1 MTNLHTAWIFNLAL
15 KLAIVVCL
23 GTLAFSLAMDIEPL
37 TALLRSGTAF
47 MTFVAL
53 AWAVSIVWKV
63 PDIEEKV
70 KSDDSL
76 DDNKRPSRIN
86 EQSSEIKKEASSGEV
101 QATNNSQSSSDDN
114 SI

>member
-1 MTNLHTAWIFNLAL
+1 MTNLHTAWVFNLAL

-23 GTLAFSLAMDIEPL
+23 GTLALSLAMDIKPL

-47 MTFVAL
+47 ITFVAL

-63 PDIEEKV
+63 PEIEEKM
-70 KSDDSL
+70 KPDDNS
-76 DDNKRPSRIN
+76 DDNKPPLKIN
-86 EQSSEIKKEASSGEV
+86 EQSSKIKKEASNSEL
-101 QATNNSQSSSDDN
+101 QATDNSQSSNSDN

>member
-47 MTFVAL
+47 MTFAVL

-63 PDIEEKV
+63 PDVEEKM
-70 KSDDSL
+70 KSDNSF
-76 DDNKRPSRIN
+76 DDKKQPSRSN
-86 EQSSEIKKEASSGEV
+86 EQSSDTKKETSGNEV
-101 QATNNSQSSSDDN
+101 ETINNSQKSSDND